1 MFIHI
6 IKKERDY
13 IDNRSFKQLMVSFA
27 ALKIK
32 LTIMQKY
39 SVKPLSNIA
48 KIGLEK
54 LEGTSCSLD
63 ENSEAPDGV
72 LVRSTKMTSDDL
84 SANLKAI
91 SRAGAGVNNI
101 PIEKCTE
108 DGIVVFNTPGA
119 NANAVKE
126 LVLAGLMLSSRNVY
140 ASIDFVNKLTE
151 MNDMAEL
158 EPFLESNKKQFKGN
172 ELAGS
177 TLGVVGLGAIGS
189 KVARMGVSLEMDV
202 VGYDP
207 AISVEAAWKLPSQI
221 QPVGSIEELFRIS
234 DYISIHIP
242 ALSSTKGIIN
252 KDLFKE
258 ARELS
263 LLNFARHEV
272 VNTSDVLEFLD
283 KGNLRN
289 FITDFPTPELIK
301 RANEKKD
308 VILLPHIGASTAQAE
323 ENCAVMAV
331 NQMTDFLETGN
342 IKNSVNFPN
351 VQLKRTTE
359 HRISIINKNV
369 PAMIGQIAT
378 ALGELNLNIAEMTNV
393 SRGDIAYNLIDIE
406 NGVDEKSISSLKGIE
421 NVIDVRLIL

>member
-1 MFIHI
+1 M
-6 IKKERDY
+6 KKFTVRP
-13 IDNRSFKQLMVSFA
+13 
-27 ALKIK
+27 
-32 LTIMQKY
+32 Y
-39 SVKPLSNIA
+39 SSIA
-48 KIGLEK
+48 EIGLEK
-54 LEGTSCSLD
+54 LDGTSCSLN
-63 ENSEAPDGV
+63 EETTSPDGI
-72 LVRSTKMTSDDL
+72 LVRSTKLDSSHLTE
-84 SANLKAI
+84 NLKAI

-101 PIEKCTE
+101 PVNSCTE
-108 DGIVVFNTPGA
+108 KGIVVFNTPGA

-140 ASIDFVNKLTE
+140 ASIDFVNKLSDMKE
-151 MNDMAEL
+151 MNEL

-189 KVARMGVSLEMDV
+189 KVARMGVSLDMNV
-202 VGYDP
+202 VGFDP
-207 AISVEAAWKLPSQI
+207 ALSVEAAWRLPSQVS
-221 QPVGSIEELFRIS
+221 PANSIEELFKVS
-234 DYISIHIP
+234 DYVSIHIP
-242 ALSSTKGIIN
+242 ALPTTEGIIN

-258 ARELS
+258 ASQLS

-272 VNTSDVLEFLD
+272 VNTLDVLDFIE

-289 FITDFPTPELIK
+289 FITDFPTPELIS
-301 RANEKKD
+301 RANKEKD

-342 IKNSVNFPN
+342 IKNSVNFPD
-351 VQLKRTTE
+351 VKLKRTSD

-393 SRGDIAYNLIDIE
+393 SRDEVAYNLIDIE
-406 NGVDEKSISSLKGIE
+406 NEVNEESITKLSEIE
-421 NVIDVRLIL
+421 NVINVRLIN

>member
-1 MFIHI
+1 M
-6 IKKERDY
+6 KKFTVRPF
-13 IDNRSFKQLMVSFA
+13 SS
-27 ALKIK
+27 
-32 LTIMQKY
+32 
-39 SVKPLSNIA
+39 IA

-54 LEGTSCSLD
+54 LDGTSCSLN
-63 ENSEAPDGV
+63 EETSSPDGI
-72 LVRSTKMTSDDL
+72 LVRSTKLDSSHLTE
-84 SANLKAI
+84 NLKAI

-101 PIEKCTE
+101 PVNSCTE
-108 DGIVVFNTPGA
+108 KGIVVFNTPGA

-140 ASIDFVNKLTE
+140 ASIDFVNKLSDMKE
-151 MNDMAEL
+151 MNEL

-189 KVARMGVSLEMDV
+189 KVARMGVSLDMNV
-202 VGYDP
+202 VGFDP
-207 AISVEAAWKLPSQI
+207 ALSVEAAWRLPSQVS
-221 QPVGSIEELFRIS
+221 PANSIEELFKVS
-234 DYISIHIP
+234 DYVSIHIP
-242 ALSSTKGIIN
+242 ALPTTEGIIN

-258 ARELS
+258 ASQLS

-272 VNTSDVLEFLD
+272 VNTLDVLDFIE

-289 FITDFPTPELIK
+289 FITDFPTPELIS
-301 RANEKKD
+301 RANKEKD

-342 IKNSVNFPN
+342 IKNSVNFPD
-351 VQLKRTTE
+351 VKLKRTSD

-393 SRGDIAYNLIDIE
+393 SRDEVAYNLIDIE
-406 NGVDEKSISSLKGIE
+406 NEVNEESITKLSEIE
-421 NVIDVRLIL
+421 NVINVRLIN

>member
-1 MFIHI
+1 M
-6 IKKERDY
+6 KKFTVRP
-13 IDNRSFKQLMVSFA
+13 
-27 ALKIK
+27 
-32 LTIMQKY
+32 Y
-39 SVKPLSNIA
+39 SSIA

-54 LEGTSCSLD
+54 LDGTSCSLN
-63 ENSEAPDGV
+63 EETTSPDGI
-72 LVRSTKMTSDDL
+72 LVRSTKLDSSHLTE
-84 SANLKAI
+84 NLKAI

-101 PIEKCTE
+101 PVNSCTE
-108 DGIVVFNTPGA
+108 KGIVVFNTPGA

-140 ASIDFVNKLTE
+140 ASIDFVNKLTDMKE
-151 MNDMAEL
+151 MNEL

-189 KVARMGVSLEMDV
+189 KVARMGVSLDMNV
-202 VGYDP
+202 VGFDP
-207 AISVEAAWKLPSQI
+207 ALSVEAAWRLPSQVS
-221 QPVGSIEELFRIS
+221 PANSIEELFKVS
-234 DYISIHIP
+234 DYVSIHIP
-242 ALSSTKGIIN
+242 ALPTTEGIIN

-258 ARELS
+258 ASQLS

-272 VNTSDVLEFLD
+272 VNTLDVLDFIE

-289 FITDFPTPELIK
+289 FITDFPTPELIS
-301 RANEKKD
+301 RANKEKD

-342 IKNSVNFPN
+342 IKNSVNFPD
-351 VQLKRTTE
+351 VKLKRTSD

-393 SRGDIAYNLIDIE
+393 SRDEVAYNLIDIE
-406 NGVDEKSISSLKGIE
+406 NEVNEESITKLSEIE
-421 NVIDVRLIL
+421 NVINVRLIN

>member
-1 MFIHI
+1 M
-6 IKKERDY
+6 KKFTVRPF
-13 IDNRSFKQLMVSFA
+13 SS
-27 ALKIK
+27 
-32 LTIMQKY
+32 
-39 SVKPLSNIA
+39 IA

-54 LEGTSCSLD
+54 LDGTSCSLN
-63 ENSEAPDGV
+63 EETSSPDGI
-72 LVRSTKMTSDDL
+72 LVRSTKLDSSHLTE
-84 SANLKAI
+84 NLKAI

-101 PIEKCTE
+101 PVNSCTE
-108 DGIVVFNTPGA
+108 KGIVVFNTPGA

-126 LVLAGLMLSSRNVY
+126 LVLAGLMLSSRNVF
-140 ASIDFVNKLTE
+140 ASIDFVNKLSDMKE
-151 MNDMAEL
+151 MNEL

-189 KVARMGVSLEMDV
+189 KVARMGVSLDMNV
-202 VGYDP
+202 VGFDP
-207 AISVEAAWKLPSQI
+207 ALSVEAAWRLPSQVS
-221 QPVGSIEELFRIS
+221 PANSIEELFKVS
-234 DYISIHIP
+234 DYVSIHIP
-242 ALSSTKGIIN
+242 ALPTTEGIIN

-258 ARELS
+258 ANQLS

-272 VNTSDVLEFLD
+272 VNTSDVLDFIE

-289 FITDFPTPELIK
+289 FITDFPTPELIS
-301 RANEKKD
+301 RANQEKD

-342 IKNSVNFPN
+342 IKNSVNFPD
-351 VQLKRTTE
+351 VKLKKTSD
-359 HRISIINKNV
+359 HRISITNKNV

-393 SRGDIAYNLIDIE
+393 SRDEVAYNLIDIE
-406 NGVDEKSISSLKGIE
+406 NEVNEESITKLSEIE
-421 NVIDVRLIL
+421 NVINVRLIN

>member
-1 MFIHI
+1 M
-6 IKKERDY
+6 KKFTVRPF
-13 IDNRSFKQLMVSFA
+13 SS
-27 ALKIK
+27 
-32 LTIMQKY
+32 
-39 SVKPLSNIA
+39 IA

-54 LEGTSCSLD
+54 LDGTSCSLN
-63 ENSEAPDGV
+63 EETTSPDGI
-72 LVRSTKMTSDDL
+72 LVRSTKLDSSHLTE
-84 SANLKAI
+84 NLKAI

-101 PIEKCTE
+101 PVNSCTE
-108 DGIVVFNTPGA
+108 KGIVVFNTPGA

-140 ASIDFVNKLTE
+140 ASIDFVNKLSDMKE
-151 MNDMAEL
+151 MNEL

-189 KVARMGVSLEMDV
+189 KVARMGVSLDMNV
-202 VGYDP
+202 VGFDP
-207 AISVEAAWKLPSQI
+207 ALSVEAAWRLPSQVS
-221 QPVGSIEELFRIS
+221 PANSIEELFKVS
-234 DYISIHIP
+234 DYVSIHIP
-242 ALSSTKGIIN
+242 ALPTTEGIIN

-258 ARELS
+258 ASQLS

-272 VNTSDVLEFLD
+272 VNTLDVLDFIE

-289 FITDFPTPELIK
+289 FITDFPTPELIS
-301 RANEKKD
+301 RANKEKD

-342 IKNSVNFPN
+342 IKNSVNFPD
-351 VQLKRTTE
+351 VKLKRTSD

-393 SRGDIAYNLIDIE
+393 SRDEVAYNLIDIE
-406 NGVDEKSISSLKGIE
+406 NEVNEESITKLSEIE
-421 NVIDVRLIL
+421 NVINVRLIN